1 MQLPSDNIDKKYFT
15 IGEAADMLG
24 VNRSVLRFWET
35 EFEEISPR
43 KTRKGRRMYSHKDL
57 ELLQQIHYL
66 VKVKKFTLQGA
77 REKLHLDAQIK
88 RSAEEMAA
96 HPEQGNNVQ
105 LRQTLTQLRRFL
117 VDLKDKLPE

>member
-1 MQLPSDNIDKKYFT
+1 MEPKPLPPELIEKKYFT

-43 KTRKGRRMYSHKDL
+43 KTRKGRRMYNHKDI
-57 ELLQQIHYL
+57 ELLQQIHFL

-77 REKLHLDAQIK
+77 REKLRLDAQARK
-88 RSAEEMAA
+88 ENHAAPVPPTAE
-96 HPEQGNNVQ
+96 
-105 LRQTLTQLRRFL
+105 LRKTLLDVRRFL
-117 VDLKDKLPE
+117 TDLQAKL